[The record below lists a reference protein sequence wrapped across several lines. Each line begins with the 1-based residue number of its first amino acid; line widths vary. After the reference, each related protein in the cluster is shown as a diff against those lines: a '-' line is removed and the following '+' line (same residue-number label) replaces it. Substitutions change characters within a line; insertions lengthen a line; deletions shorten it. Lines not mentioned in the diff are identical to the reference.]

1 MRLPKSVLLAHASC
15 LVERHPGGEHRAP
28 PVFVETE
35 IWQLAILIAVGQYS
49 FPLATQAA
57 KGPDIVIWASIKPEN
72 GPREADD
79 VFAKLAKHKRQWK

>member
-57 KGPDIVIWASIKPEN
+57 KGPDIVIWALDKTGERAE
-72 GPREADD
+72 GGGRCFRKTGET
-79 VFAKLAKHKRQWK
+79 